1 MGVCVYVCGYRYVST
16 NIYVYNM
23 YMCMCVCICMG
34 VYVYTNMYVYT
45 CMCVCICMCIYTR
58 YKIQDTRFF
67 ISGKLPIVHDYIQC
81 LIKC

>member
-1 MGVCVYVCGYRYVST
+1 MDDLAMTCIDVVNALKMLRCSEKHPVSRD
-16 NIYVYNM
+16 NY
-23 YMCMCVCICMG
+23 G
-34 VYVYTNMYVYT
+34 
-45 CMCVCICMCIYTR
+45 YTR